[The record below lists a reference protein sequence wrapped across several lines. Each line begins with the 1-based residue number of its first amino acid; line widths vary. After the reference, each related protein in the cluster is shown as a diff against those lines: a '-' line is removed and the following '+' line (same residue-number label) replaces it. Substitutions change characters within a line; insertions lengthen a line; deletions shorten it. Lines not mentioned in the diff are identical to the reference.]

1 MVNHR
6 TYRRR
11 VAPALAL
18 VAALTAA
25 GCDGKSA
32 TPAVTPSAAASSAS
46 PTPSVDP
53 SIAAATQA
61 AVTAYNGYF
70 TAYAAAAT
78 TANPDDPN
86 LATYIGG
93 PLLSLSRHN
102 LRTLKAHGAVELG
115 NIKTTVTSSA
125 ANLSASPPAVT
136 IQACVDYTDYRLV
149 YQSNQSPVPNS
160 ALKIK
165 RYTTT
170 ATVNLFADGRWRVAA
185 HTPHRNTPC

>member
-1 MVNHR
+1 MVTHR
-6 TYRRR
+6 TYRR

-25 GCDGKSA
+25 GCDGKTETPPA
-32 TPAVTPSAAASSAS
+32 TSTATTGSAS
-46 PTPSVDP
+46 PSPSVDQ
-53 SIAAATQA
+53 SAAAATQA

-70 TAYAAAAT
+70 TAYAAAAAK
-78 TANPDDPN
+78 ANPDDPD

-93 PLLSLSRHN
+93 GLLSLSRHN

-115 NIKTTVTSSA
+115 NVKTTVTSSVA
-125 ANLSASPPAVT
+125 DLNASPPAVT
-136 IQACVDYTDYRLV
+136 VQACVDYTDYRLV

-170 ATVNLFADGRWRVAA
+170 ATVNLFTDGQWRVSAD
-185 HTPHRNTPC
+185 TPHRDTPC

>member
-11 VAPALAL
+11 VAPAVAL
-18 VAALTAA
+18 VAALTAVA
-25 GCDGKSA
+25 CDGKSA
-32 TPAVTPSAAASSAS
+32 TPAASPSAAASSA
-46 PTPSVDP
+46 PPAPSVDP

-70 TAYAAAAT
+70 TAYATAAT

-102 LRTLKAHGAVELG
+102 LRTLKAHGAVEVG
-115 NIKTTVTSSA
+115 DVNTRVTGSA
-125 ANLSASPPAVT
+125 ANLNASPPAVT

-149 YQSNQSPVPNS
+149 YQTNQSPVPNS

-185 HTPHRNTPC
+185 DTPHRTTPC

>member
-1 MVNHR
+1 MVKLG
-6 TYRRR
+6 TYRPFAV
-11 VAPALAL
+11 VAVM
-18 VAALTAA
+18 VAATFAVAA
-25 GCDGKSA
+25 CTGKDA
-32 TPAVTPSAAASSAS
+32 IPASTSTTRAGSAS

-53 SIAAATQA
+53 GVAAATQA
-61 AVTAYNGYF
+61 AVAAYNGYF
-70 TAYAAAAT
+70 TAYAAAAA

-102 LRTLKAHGAVELG
+102 LRTLKDHGAVELG
-115 NIKTTVTSSA
+115 NVKTTVTSST
-125 ANLSASPPAVT
+125 ANLTASPPAVT
-136 IQACVDYTDYRLV
+136 VQACVDYTDYRLV

-170 ATVNLFADGRWRVAA
+170 ATVNLFADGRWLVAA
-185 HTPHRNTPC
+185 DAPHRDTPC